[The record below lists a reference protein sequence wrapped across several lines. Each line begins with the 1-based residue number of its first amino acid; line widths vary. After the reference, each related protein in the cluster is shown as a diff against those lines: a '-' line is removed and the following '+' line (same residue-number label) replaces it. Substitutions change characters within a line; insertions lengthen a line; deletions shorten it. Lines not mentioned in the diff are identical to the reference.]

1 MYWSHTWCRNI
12 GERKRLLC
20 ISKYHRRKVSFCNKS
35 IESPITK
42 DNLHS
47 VCACQ
52 LTNRFNIVTSCGQY
66 YGITLPNRFNIV
78 TSCGQYY
85 GITLPLPPPPPPPH
99 PRLMSAFLQLLCKC
113 NLPQA
118 YSIKPCPWA
127 YYQVTSFG
135 KIHGR
140 QTHSLFDEPGV
151 LIFAYSLGEESV

>member
-85 GITLPLPPPPPPPH
+85 GITLPLPPPPHLHIPD
-99 PRLMSAFLQLLCKC
+99 LC
-113 NLPQA
+113 QHS
-118 YSIKPCPWA
+118 YSYCA
-127 YYQVTSFG
+127 NVTSHKLTLSNLARGHIIKLRLLVKYMDVKRTRFSTS
-135 KIHGR
+135 R
-140 QTHSLFDEPGV
+140 EF
-151 LIFAYSLGEESV
+151 